1 MNEHFLSN
9 ILTEESTEKFIQ
21 HKNVLSVAVRAP
33 LIALYITCAL
43 KTLFQRQGDAQNS
56 IQEFGLG
63 LL

>member
-9 ILTEESTEKFIQ
+9 ILMEGSTEKLISIGMFSLPQ
-21 HKNVLSVAVRAP
+21 SVT

-43 KTLFQRQGDAQNS
+43 KTLFRRQGDAQNS

-63 LL
+63 FL